1 MEQLYTD
8 QYYAIE
14 AGKNYLAHFGIKG
27 MKWGR
32 RRYENYDGTLTEAG
46 RRRYGSQ
53 KIYDSKKRVKQARKN
68 IYKTVRDQGPAGI
81 IRGLNKDSKEYRDQV
96 KARNRY
102 LTARKWYKSAR
113 RNQRKKADLSGSQAI
128 KVEKLYLDVTGKR
141 TIGSLSKKGREK
153 EREALIQI
161 RKQYGPEAYDYM
173 RRRIMAGR
181 VGTVAIPAGVLD
193 MYLR

>member
-1 MEQLYTD
+1 M
-8 QYYAIE
+8 
-14 AGKNYLAHFGIKG
+14 
-27 MKWGR
+27 
-32 RRYENYDGTLTEAG
+32 
-46 RRRYGSQ
+46 
-53 KIYDSKKRVKQARKN
+53 
-68 IYKTVRDQGPAGI
+68 
-81 IRGLNKDSKEYRDQV
+81 

-102 LTARKWYKSAR
+102 LTARKRYKSAR

-128 KVEKLYLDVTGKR
+128 KVEKLYFDVTGKR

-153 EREALIQI
+153 EQEALIQI

-181 VGTVAIPAGVLD
+181 VGTAAIPIGVLD